1 MHSPCR
7 HGILFAVMK
16 MLLRDLQECLNSVDE
31 IAVIGREATVDGVL
45 CHVVGLLRRGT
56 VASLLLMTYD
66 EAYRELLENAEI
78 EELTSPRER
87 ETYRTQYRQD
97 IAYAKNDLFDSIET
111 VCVGDRVFTAAM
123 GETTVLD
130 NPADIMLLCE
140 FMKKGWLP
148 QTVGEIDSENL
159 YLTTIELMEET
170 DSLAGLGGSVTF
182 TTRQRAERF
191 LVEKKVRLT
200 VGQGRNR
207 ALKICDPKTGEA
219 YDAYIQ
225 SVGLLDLHAEMEKIY
240 SDPAFLQNVS
250 ADELAVIRADSER
263 QFPAGTFYPVIEYE
277 CALSLNFELTKHL
290 NAVPDYRGDGATG
303 IILSKPEQ
311 ETGRHGMKLR
321 SDVVQIAVPPDTGTL
336 DAEVFSAYRLL
347 PERTFTI

>member
-1 MHSPCR
+1 
-7 HGILFAVMK
+7 MK
-16 MLLRDLQECLNSVDE
+16 MLLRNLQECLNGVDE

-56 VASLLLMTYD
+56 VASLLLITYD
-66 EAYRELLENAEI
+66 EAYREMLENAEI
-78 EELTSPRER
+78 EEMTAPCKR

-97 IAYAKNDLFDSIET
+97 IAYTKNDLFDSIET
-111 VCVGDRVFTAAM
+111 VTVGDRAFTVAM
-123 GETTVLD
+123 SETTVPD
-130 NPADIMLLCE
+130 NVEDIMLLCE

-148 QTVGEIDSENL
+148 QSVGEIDSENL
-159 YLTTIELMEET
+159 YLTAIELMEET
-170 DSLAGLGGSVTF
+170 DSLAGIGGSVTF
-182 TTRQRAERF
+182 TSRQRAERF

-225 SVGLLDLHAEMEKIY
+225 SVGLLDLYAEMERIY

-250 ADELAVIRADSER
+250 AEELAVIKADSGR

-311 ETGRHGMKLR
+311 KRGRHGMKLR
-321 SDVVQIAVPPDTGTL
+321 SDVMQIAVPSDTETL
-336 DAEVFSAYRLL
+336 DAEIFSAYRLL
-347 PERTFTI
+347 SEQTFTI